1 MTTAATLELIVDST
15 SVGPAERALDRL
27 AATGA
32 KVEGRLTVDM
42 GNIEK
47 AMAQLAQGMGRLD
60 KTITAGFQRMA
71 PAAAPAVRTFDDL
84 RRAIDPAYAAAQRM
98 AQVSDEVRAAAQR
111 EGVAVGQV
119 NGLLEIA
126 ASRYLGIATA
136 AEQAE
141 QAQREQAA
149 ATASAT
155 QNYEALRASVD
166 PLYAASR
173 RYESALETL
182 NAAQKAGVLSDQQR
196 QRTLDLLEAQMIQTG
211 AASTVAA
218 AGVGR
223 FTPAITNASFQVQDF
238 AVQVASGQSALI
250 AFTQQLPQLA
260 SVMGFSGKLALWG
273 AGLGTIVAVG
283 AAVAPMLM
291 NMGSSADRAQEAIDD
306 LSDAIARYAEYQE
319 VARQSNAAAAIQFGI
334 MAAEGSRASQVLA
347 TLARLDAIDA
357 MSAAVDALALSFGGL
372 SREANSGLVNG
383 ERMTAFAEATLRAA
397 DNLGIAHGQA
407 LAVTSALEQM
417 ALAEGFD
424 AQIIAADRFNATLI
438 SVFGALENVPKEL
451 REAARQAAI
460 LAATAAETADAIT
473 AAERERVAAA
483 EALIADYEQQASLSR
498 AIAESGEDSARV
510 EAIKR
515 AQAAMAAQAYIDQNN
530 LTGQIAR
537 DLMTAAMAAYDAKVQ
552 ADAVAAALAATEAR
566 AQALAAN
573 LGIAPEAAARIV
585 AMINA
590 LNPALAA
597 AAGLAGQLTAN
608 LGGAG
613 SALMRVAAALP
624 GAEVVGGIL
633 GAGQNVI
640 GSLMGIGED
649 LIDVAAAGYEAA
661 QGLEVVTGSAG
672 RAGGAA
678 SAASQELERL
688 RQAAESLK
696 DGLDPMR
703 AYNRELADLQAML
716 ENGFID
722 GDQMARAI
730 RNMNI
735 ELADT
740 IPMVGSLSDAFGD
753 FVASG
758 FRDWRGFMDAIL
770 STWRSTI
777 ASLVSD
783 WARSGLVRILNPGA
797 ASATG
802 ATGGALGGVAGQA
815 LSGIFG
821 SFGTGQ
827 GLAGLAGGTGLLG
840 GLGEVIGGLGSGGL
854 SGAFAGLQTALGGGF
869 MSAIG
874 GLIPVVGAAALVISA
889 FRAKTRLLDEGLQVT
904 VSGMDALVES
914 FRRTETSRLFGLV
927 RSQSTSTRAA
937 PAAMAD
943 PIIAAVAGI
952 QTGVLEAA
960 QALGV
965 GAAAFDGFSSS
976 IRVSTRGMTDDEAA
990 AAVTEA
996 LSGLGDEFALMT
1008 PGLRALIRDGETA
1021 TGALTRLT
1029 TALAA
1034 VNDAAD
1040 LLGHALLPTS
1050 LAGGNLAS
1058 VMAEAAG
1065 GLDAFGRGVTAYFD
1079 GFYTAEER
1087 LVAQTRRLSVQMA
1100 DLGLAMPRS
1109 RAEFRR
1115 MVEGIDTT
1123 TEAGAAL
1130 YGQVMALAGALDGVL
1145 PSIAGLTA
1153 ELAALQGNAQ
1163 TGLDAAIEAAKS
1175 AAQANAA
1182 AATDWYRAAGS
1193 IREYIDRLRG
1203 TAGALT
1209 SGAQAMAYNQARYQ
1223 TTLAAALAGDL
1234 KAAQDITDVAETM
1247 RQSSL
1252 ATARTRV
1259 GAARTEARILSDL
1272 GLLSGV
1278 SDIEGARHDV
1288 IAGLL
1293 GQQVE
1298 VMQGARDAIASG
1310 AAMTEAQIDALMGQL
1325 GSLDD
1330 AIAAAELINYAYLR
1344 ERLAVTVDILA
1355 DANVPAYLRTL
1366 LSNAATGVEGHIDFI
1381 VRSSLT
1387 PDQRWL
1393 ALTGASEH
1401 VKTIRYLADNRLG
1414 LNLTRVAVDTIG
1426 TLTKTVNLAVG
1437 ARLPADVMRLALAGN
1452 SELARTVTATL
1463 SASIP
1468 ADAKRLALGNVG
1480 AYSVA
1485 VMASLSPGVSADV
1498 RRIVVAQQ
1506 GTYAAAITAAIS
1518 QQMPTEARR
1527 ILLAQ
1532 QGGYIANVTGILV
1545 SSMTAPVRTL
1555 LLNANTAAM
1564 RAVTITA
1571 AFSDSL
1577 TAEQRLALSAS
1588 ATTTMRTIRAA
1599 IDLAGLSATG
1609 ALFLAQIGV
1618 GAATV
1623 QKTVAG
1629 QIALAALSADQRLLL
1644 SSITETVQRSV
1655 AFRATGV
1662 ATADQMRLLGAVSA
1676 TILRAV
1682 DFRATGALT
1691 ADQRAVLGAVSG
1703 SVARL
1708 LALSATGTLTRDQQV
1723 MLAAASG
1730 AVSRSLS
1737 LTTAGTLTDD
1747 QRRVLLSTAG
1757 AIVRSLALTTTGSLS
1772 TDQRSVLMASAAAI
1786 SRSLALTT
1794 TGSLTAD
1801 QRQAL
1806 TAAGARVDRLLALA
1820 VSGALNADQR
1830 AILGAV
1836 GATVTRTVRAA
1847 FDLSALDSGNV
1858 TGRRNLLNAANL
1870 GFSSTVIGMADLRA
1884 LTGDGLALLRAA
1896 TGTIIRTL
1904 RGDVDMS
1911 GLTPR
1916 QRALLDAI
1924 TGGAEGRITLGGTF
1938 QFDPTTGFRTW
1949 FETSSRE
1956 SIARPMNDLRDAM
1969 TPLRAALVALKD
1981 ALAAEAGRAAQA
1993 QRVAALNSYAAG
2005 MTRDAAGNLYAND
2018 QQLSALAGIA
2028 GIGTAGLSGQ
2038 QIGNR
2043 VASFSAMDALA
2054 GIAYDPTGSRA
2065 RIEAARARVAALY
2078 GQITDLMDAHNV
2090 TFDGGLSLT
2099 SKGALRYKGGAH
2111 FQGPAGV
2118 TLDDRHPFAMAAFP
2132 WAGGSLWTDLLAANS
2147 ALRSIP
2153 GFAAGGDHVGGL
2165 RIVGENGPELEATG
2179 PARIWSAPQTRQM
2192 LGGGNAEMVAEMRA
2206 LRAEVNSL
2214 REEQRQLGMQTAGHT
2229 KRAADM
2235 LRKFDIDG
2243 LPPERV

>member
-155 QNYEALRASVD
+155 QNYRALMASLDTVSAADARRAAAEKTLTAAVQAGIITDEERVRALARVSAAMSGMAGMSASVTRGASGIG
-166 PLYAASR
+166 YAV
-173 RYESALETL
+173 T
-182 NAAQKAGVLSDQQR
+182 GVSYQL
-196 QRTLDLLEAQMIQTG
+196 
-211 AASTVAA
+211 
-218 AGVGR
+218 
-223 FTPAITNASFQVQDF
+223 QDF
-238 AVQVASGQSALI
+238 AVQVGAGTDAMR
-250 AFTQQLPQLA
+250 AFSMQAPQLLGA
-260 SVMGFSGKLALWG
+260 LGFTGKLAL
-273 AGLGTIVAVG
+273 AGSLMGTLIALGTSLIPVLSQMGGVAGQVANALQLMMSVG
-283 AAVAPMLM
+283 AA
-291 NMGSSADRAQEAIDD
+291 
-306 LSDAIARYAEYQE
+306 
-319 VARQSNAAAAIQFGI
+319 
-334 MAAEGSRASQVLA
+334 
-347 TLARLDAIDA
+347 
-357 MSAAVDALALSFGGL
+357 AAVF
-372 SREANSGLVNG
+372 
-383 ERMTAFAEATLRAA
+383 FAGRF
-397 DNLGIAHGQA
+397 
-407 LAVTSALEQM
+407 AVSM
-417 ALAEGFD
+417 
-424 AQIIAADRFNATLI
+424 
-438 SVFGALENVPKEL
+438 
-451 REAARQAAI
+451 
-460 LAATAAETADAIT
+460 
-473 AAERERVAAA
+473 
-483 EALIADYEQQASLSR
+483 
-498 AIAESGEDSARV
+498 
-510 EAIKR
+510 
-515 AQAAMAAQAYIDQNN
+515 
-530 LTGQIAR
+530 
-537 DLMTAAMAAYDAKVQ
+537 
-552 ADAVAAALAATEAR
+552 AVAAAGSIRQAITATIALEMALGATTTR
-566 AQALAAN
+566 AALASA
-573 LGIAPEAAARIV
+573 GIKLFSASLVMLRRAMMLTGIGALIV
-585 AMINA
+585 GAGLLIDKFIDLVRGAGGFGNA
-590 LNPALAA
+590 LGLLKDVAVEVWGRIGAAIDYVQAIAAAA
-597 AAGLAGQLTAN
+597 AAGMQAFFLNAIVNISKAFIDMTRAMAAGVNAVFGTNISGMSHEAIGIHAGDGMTLYSGLALAALEADQAVAQANASTEAAREAMLAPLTSLDALTAAMN
-608 LGGAG
+608 NTGA
-613 SALMRVAAALP
+613 
-624 GAEVVGGIL
+624 
-633 GAGQNVI
+633 
-640 GSLMGIGED
+640 
-649 LIDVAAAGYEAA
+649 AAAGM
-661 QGLEVVTGSAG
+661 GGDIG
-672 RAGGAA
+672 GAGGAA

-914 FRRTETSRLFGLV
+914 FRRTETSRLFGLI
-927 RSQSTSTRAA
+927 RSRSSSVTDT

-952 QTGVLEAA
+952 QTGVLDAA
-960 QALGV
+960 RALGI
-965 GAAAFDGFSSS
+965 GAAAFDGFSAQ
-976 IRVSTRGMTDDEAA
+976 IKVSTKGMTEEQAA
-990 AAVTEA
+990 QAVTEA
-996 LSGLGDEFALMT
+996 LAGLGDEFALMT
-1008 PGLRALIRDGETA
+1008 PGLRALIREGETA

-1029 TALAA
+1029 TSLAA

-1065 GLDAFGRGVTAYFD
+1065 GIDAFGRGVTAYFD

-1145 PSIAGLTA
+1145 PFIAGLTA

-1209 SGAQAMAYNQARYQ
+1209 SGAQAQAYNQARYQ

-1259 GAARTEARILSDL
+1259 DAARTEARILSDL

-1298 VMQGARDAIASG
+1298 VMQGARNAIASG

-1527 ILLAQ
+1527 ILLTR
-1532 QGGYIANVTGILV
+1532 QGGYIANVTGVLV
-1545 SSMTAPVRTL
+1545 SDMTPAVRTL

-1577 TAEQRLALSAS
+1577 TADERLALSAS

-1644 SSITETVQRSV
+1644 SAITETVQRSV

-1676 TILRAV
+1676 TILRAI
-1682 DFRATGALT
+1682 DFRATGSMT
-1691 ADQRAVLGAVSG
+1691 
-1703 SVARL
+1703 
-1708 LALSATGTLTRDQQV
+1708 
-1723 MLAAASG
+1723 
-1730 AVSRSLS
+1730 
-1737 LTTAGTLTDD
+1737 
-1747 QRRVLLSTAG
+1747 
-1757 AIVRSLALTTTGSLS
+1757 
-1772 TDQRSVLMASAAAI
+1772 
-1786 SRSLALTT
+1786 
-1794 TGSLTAD
+1794 
-1801 QRQAL
+1801 
-1806 TAAGARVDRLLALA
+1806 
-1820 VSGALNADQR
+1820 ADQR

-2043 VASFSAMDALA
+2043 VASFSAMDTLT

-2078 GQITDLMDAHNV
+2078 GQITDLMDAYNV

-2111 FQGPAGV
+2111 F
-2118 TLDDRHPFAMAAFP
+2118 
-2132 WAGGSLWTDLLAANS
+2132 
-2147 ALRSIP
+2147 
-2153 GFAAGGDHVGGL
+2153 
-2165 RIVGENGPELEATG
+2165 
-2179 PARIWSAPQTRQM
+2179 
-2192 LGGGNAEMVAEMRA
+2192 
-2206 LRAEVNSL
+2206 
-2214 REEQRQLGMQTAGHT
+2214 
-2229 KRAADM
+2229 
-2235 LRKFDIDG
+2235 
-2243 LPPERV
+2243 